1 VSEKQL
7 KACTQI
13 VVPWI
18 SVAGLNE
25 PVLRTTAIANWPNVA
40 TLTLRSERIALCVS
54 ELALFGRRDEL
65 QQMGLVDVSEPITR
79 FHEMVTGV

>member
-1 VSEKQL
+1 MSEKQL
-7 KACTQI
+7 QACTQI

-25 PVLRTTAIANWPNVA
+25 PVLRTTAVANGPNFA

-54 ELALFGRRDEL
+54 EPTLFGRRDEL
-65 QQMGLVDVSEPITR
+65 KQVGLVDVSEPIAR